1 MIPIVEPAALYAPVT
16 VGIAWLGML
25 ALAGSLA
32 VAGIVARASRR
43 TPPARATVITMP
55 RRFPEAA

>member
-32 VAGIVARASRR
+32 VAAIVARANRR
-43 TPPARATVITMP
+43 TPRALTTVITMP
-55 RRFPEAA
+55 RRFSKAA